1 MLFGFSQPI
10 WLYPVPIDFRKQMDG
25 LIALVSDT
33 LSKNPTSGQLFI
45 FRSKSA
51 KKLKMLWWDTN
62 GFWLLYKRLE
72 AGSLKFPPHDA
83 DVLELSTSQLSW
95 LLSGLDCLAHTA
107 LPRVQAIAFY

>member
-33 LSKNPTSGQLFI
+33 LLKNPTSGQLFI

-51 KKLKMLWWDTN
+51 KKIKMLWWDTN

-72 AGSLKFPPHDA
+72 AGN
-83 DVLELSTSQLSW
+83 
-95 LLSGLDCLAHTA
+95 
-107 LPRVQAIAFY
+107 

>member
-1 MLFGFSQPI
+1 MLFGFSQTI

-33 LSKNPTSGQLFI
+33 LLKNPTSGQLFI

-51 KKLKMLWWDTN
+51 KKIKMLWWDTN

-72 AGSLKFPPHDA
+72 AGKLKFPRTDA
-83 DVLELSTSQLSW
+83 GVLELSAAQLSW
-95 LLSGLDCLAHTA
+95 LLSGLDCLAHSA
-107 LPRVQAIAFY
+107 LPRVNASAFY